1 MVDRLHDIWDHIN
14 EAQGTFGSTTN
25 FIFDDITATH
35 VAGHA
40 ELGPD
45 HHQPWGI
52 VHGGVY
58 ATIVESVA
66 SVGASYA
73 VKDQNMFAVGLHNG
87 TDFLRQFS
95 AGTVL
100 VEANALYQGRTQ
112 QLWDV
117 VITAEATGKVLAR
130 GQLRL
135 QNLPAPENQ
144 G

>member
-1 MVDRLHDIWDHIN
+1 MVDRLHDIWENIN
-14 EAQGTFGSTTN
+14 SAQGAFGSSTN
-25 FIFDDITATH
+25 LVFDDLNASH
-35 VAGHA
+35 VSARA
-40 ELGPD
+40 ELGPQ

-73 VKDQNMFAVGLHNG
+73 VKDQNMFSVGLHNG
-87 TDFLRQFS
+87 TDFLRQFTT
-95 AGTVL
+95 GTVL
-100 VEANALYQGRTQ
+100 VEASALYQGRTQ

-117 VITAEATGKVLAR
+117 VITAETTEKVLAR

-135 QNLPAPENQ
+135 QNIPAPENKD
-144 G
+144 